1 MKKSYFPSRNIL
13 LLGFISLFSDI
24 SSQMVYPL
32 LPLFL
37 KSLGTTVL
45 FIGLIEG
52 IAEATAALFKTV
64 AGRLSDLWQKRK
76 IFVLVGYGLS
86 NLIKPTL
93 FWAVNWY
100 QVLSIRFIDRLG
112 KAARNPPR
120 DALIAGS
127 VDKTQR
133 GKAFGWHLAM
143 DRAGA
148 LLGPLLALLI
158 LYYAPENLRLVFLLS
173 IIPGVIAI
181 ALVFWVKE
189 KISAKPTQKEAL
201 KTKQLYKNR
210 PFMIFW
216 VACIIFTLGN
226 SSNAFLILKAQE
238 VKFSALQ
245 MVLLWTL
252 YNAVCTLA
260 APLLGNL
267 SDRLGRRPL
276 IAISYGYY
284 AILYTMFA
292 FAQASWMI
300 WALFAAYGIYY
311 GLSKGIFKAYI
322 ADLVPNHLRATAYG
336 LFNTGVGLTLLPA
349 SLLMGGAWSAIGS
362 QWAFLISAG
371 LSLAGCMVFLIGD
384 VVKRL
389 GNYLQ

>member
-45 FIGLIEG
+45 LIGLIEG

-76 IFVLVGYGLS
+76 AFVLVGYGLS
-86 NLIKPTL
+86 NLIKPLL
-93 FWAVNWY
+93 FWAGNWS
-100 QVLSIRFIDRLG
+100 QVLTIRFVDRLG
-112 KAARNPPR
+112 KATRNPPR

-127 VDKTQR
+127 VDKSQR

-158 LYYAPENLRLVFLLS
+158 LYFAPENLRLVFLLS
-173 IIPGVIAI
+173 IFPGVIAI

-189 KISAKPTQKEAL
+189 KVSTKPTTKEAL
-201 KTKQLYKNR
+201 KTKEIYRNR
-210 PFMIFW
+210 PFMVFW
-216 VACIIFTLGN
+216 VACLIFTLGN

-238 VKFSALQ
+238 LKFSAWQ

-252 YNAVCTLA
+252 YNGVCTLA
-260 APLLGNL
+260 APWLGNL
-267 SDRLGRRPL
+267 SDRIGRRSL
-276 IAISYGYY
+276 IATSYLYY
-284 AILYTMFA
+284 ALLYTLFA
-292 FAQASWMI
+292 FANAAWMM
-300 WALFAAYGIYY
+300 WALFAAYGVYY

-322 ADLVPNHLRATAYG
+322 ADLIPDHLRATAYG
-336 LFNTGVGLTLLPA
+336 VFNTGLGLALLPA
-349 SLLMGGAWSAIGS
+349 SLLMGGIWSKINS
-362 QWAFLISAG
+362 QWAFLVSAG
-371 LSLAGCMVFLIGD
+371 LSLLGFIVFLLGYT
-384 VVKRL
+384 VKRL
-389 GNYLQ
+389 DN

>member
-52 IAEATAALFKTV
+52 IAEATAALFKTI

-76 IFVLVGYGLS
+76 AFVLAGYGLS
-86 NLIKPTL
+86 NLVKPLL
-93 FWAVNWY
+93 FWAGNWH
-100 QVLSIRFIDRLG
+100 QVLTIRFVDRLG
-112 KAARNPPR
+112 KATRNPPR

-127 VDKTQR
+127 VDKSQR

-173 IIPGVIAI
+173 IIPGAIAI

-189 KISAKPTQKEAL
+189 KVNSKPTTKEAF
-201 KTKQLYKNR
+201 KTKQLYQNR

-216 VACIIFTLGN
+216 VACMIFTLGN

-238 VKFSALQ
+238 LKFSAWQ

-252 YNAVCTLA
+252 YNGVCTLA

-267 SDRLGRRPL
+267 SDRIGRRSL
-276 IAISYGYY
+276 IAISYLYY
-284 AILYTMFA
+284 ALLYVLFA
-292 FAQASWMI
+292 FANAAWMM
-300 WALFAAYGIYY
+300 WALFAAYGVYY

-322 ADLVPNHLRATAYG
+322 ADLIPDHLRATAYG
-336 LFNTGVGLTLLPA
+336 VFNTGLGLVLLPA
-349 SLLMGGAWSAIGS
+349 SLLMGGIWSEVSS
-362 QWAFLISAG
+362 QWAFLVSAG
-371 LSLAGCMVFLIGD
+371 LSLVGFMVFLLGD
-384 VVKRL
+384 IVKRL
-389 GNYLQ
+389 NN

>member
-1 MKKSYFPSRNIL
+1 
-13 LLGFISLFSDI
+13 
-24 SSQMVYPL
+24 L

-100 QVLSIRFIDRLG
+100 QVLFVRFVDRVG
-112 KAARNPPR
+112 KATRNPPR

-158 LYYAPENLRLVFLLS
+158 LYYTPNNLRLVFLLS

-189 KISAKPTQKEAL
+189 NVSRKSTPKAAL
-201 KTKQLYKNR
+201 KTKQLYQNR
-210 PFMIFW
+210 SFMIFW

-238 VKFSALQ
+238 VKFSAWQ

-252 YNAVCTLA
+252 YNLVCTIA

-276 IAISYGYY
+276 IAISYVYY
-284 AILYTMFA
+284 ALLYGLFA
-292 FAQASWMI
+292 FATASWMI

-322 ADLVPNHLRATAYG
+322 ADLVPDHLRATAYG
-336 LFNTGVGLTLLPA
+336 VFNTGLGLALLPA
-349 SLLMGGAWSAIGS
+349 SLLMGGVWSTVGS
-362 QWAFLISAG
+362 QWAFLIAAG
-371 LSLAGCMVFLIGD
+371 LSLVGCLVFLIGNMI
-384 VVKRL
+384 K
-389 GNYLQ
+389 N